1 MQAKLCLLSC
11 EYFRNELE
19 TVLQE
24 EHLDEVELIT
34 FPGNCDHPLTD
45 TGILEDAMAR
55 SPTAKCAALGGGC
68 LSAVSELLKTRGCQ
82 VETAGNCFELLAE
95 PSAIQSHLDE
105 GAHLIIPGML
115 NQWRESFKAWDFSE
129 QQARKFFTDST
140 TRLVLLDTGVGE
152 DAATATREM
161 ARELGIP
168 WESMPMG
175 LGRLRLQLHRIVT
188 RWRLDSLRKAE
199 HQLADYAMIHDLIST
214 ASTLADEELVIEQV
228 MELFNML
235 CAPGQLIYLPLDN
248 GNSGKL
254 HTAMPI
260 SDEDEIREHLVG
272 QMEAYQMNEDGKGF
286 QIVIERNEQRLGILL
301 VQRVAFPEYSE
312 RYLNLALTITPT
324 IALAISNARTF
335 QQQLLAEAKVK
346 VLNDELKQRLIAVDA
361 LNKELESFTYSVSH
375 DLRGPLHSLDG
386 FSNILLR
393 DYHQRMDERGKRY
406 LDRLRANAQRMGQL
420 IDDLLRLSRLTRVEL
435 VREPVDLSGM
445 VRELAADL
453 SETSPDRQVE
463 FRIEEGL
470 TVDCD
475 PSLMKV
481 VLENLIGNAWKYTS
495 KEETAVI
502 EFGRDQHE
510 EAPTFLVRDSGDG
523 FDMSYADKLFLPFQ
537 RLHTEEEFPGNGIG
551 LATVQRIIL
560 RHGGRIWAEAQPGK
574 GASFY
579 FTLEYVESA

>member
-1 MQAKLCLLSC
+1 MQAKLRLLSC
-11 EYFRNELE
+11 EYFRHELE
-19 TVLQE
+19 LILHQ

-45 TGILEDAMAR
+45 TGILEDTMVR
-55 SPTAKCAALGGGC
+55 SSTSMCAALGGGC
-68 LSAVSELLKTRGCQ
+68 LSAVSEMLKTRGCR

-95 PSAIQSHLDE
+95 PSAVQRHLDE

-115 NQWRESFKAWDFSE
+115 TQWRERFTAWDFSE
-129 QQARKFFTDST
+129 QQARKFFSDAT
-140 TRLVLLDTGVGE
+140 TRLVLLDTGVDE
-152 DAATATREM
+152 DATTAIREM
-161 ARELGIP
+161 SQELGIP
-168 WESMPMG
+168 WESLPVG
-175 LGRLRLQLHRIVT
+175 LERLRLLLYRIVT
-188 RWRLDSLRKAE
+188 RLRLDSLRKAE
-199 HQLADYAMIHDLIST
+199 HQLADYAMIHDLINT
-214 ASTLADEELVIEQV
+214 VSTLTDEERVIEQV

-235 CAPGQLIYLPLDN
+235 CAPGQLIYLPLGDKT
-248 GNSGKL
+248 SGRL
-254 HTAMPI
+254 HTAVPI
-260 SDEDEIREHLVG
+260 PDEDGMREHLVG

-286 QIVIERNEQRLGILL
+286 RIVIERNEQRLGILL

-335 QQQLLAEAKVK
+335 KQQLAAEAKVK
-346 VLNDELKQRLIAVDA
+346 DLNDELKQRLIAVDT

-393 DYHQRMDERGKRY
+393 DYHERMDERGQRY

-435 VREPVDLSGM
+435 VRKPVDLSGI

-453 SETSPDRQVE
+453 SETSPDRRVN

-470 TVDCD
+470 TADCD
-475 PSLMKV
+475 PSLIKV

-495 KEETAVI
+495 REETAVI
-502 EFGRDQHE
+502 EFGRDKRE

-537 RLHTEEEFPGNGIG
+537 RLHTEKEFPGSGIG

-560 RHGGRIWAEAQPGK
+560 RHGGRIWAKAEPGK

-579 FTLEYVESA
+579 FTLDYVERA